1 MLNDTFILQLTT
13 KQQKSKGENAI
24 KNIHKICTLV
34 VAENMT
40 GGWRMMITN
49 SGQTTEIRNN

>member
-40 GGWRMMITN
+40 TTGG
-49 SGQTTEIRNN
+49 